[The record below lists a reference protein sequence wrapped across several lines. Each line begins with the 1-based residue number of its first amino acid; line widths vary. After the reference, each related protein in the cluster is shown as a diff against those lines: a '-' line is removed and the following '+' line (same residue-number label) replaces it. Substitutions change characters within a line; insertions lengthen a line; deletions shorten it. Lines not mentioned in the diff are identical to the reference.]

1 MIIGVVTL
9 DFHLPM
15 CHSLKSK
22 RFILRSLKD
31 RLANRFNV
39 SVAEV
44 DFLDR
49 WQMAR
54 LAVVTVAGE
63 QRRANEILT
72 KVVNLASRECEAL
85 LVDTQMQFL

>member
-15 CHSLKSK
+15 CHSLKAK
-22 RFILRSLKD
+22 RFVLRSLKD

-63 QRRANEILT
+63 QRRANEILS
-72 KVVNLASRECEAL
+72 KVVTLASRESEAL
-85 LVDTQMQFL
+85 LVDMEMQFL